1 MLSFIFEMADMTV
14 LPTDVENCSSLDS
27 QQTLVFHSLSICH
40 MPGISL
46 SGGGGYRSE
55 PLATSV
61 PGHSLLGGKLV
72 NSYNYRSYLFY
83 VDLNHRA

>member
-46 SGGGGYRSE
+46 NGVGATAVNHW
-55 PLATSV
+55 PLQFLDI
-61 PGHSLLGGKLV
+61 H
-72 NSYNYRSYLFY
+72 F
-83 VDLNHRA
+83 